1 MFDIGFLELLF
12 IAIVG
17 LLVLGPERL
26 PGAIRTVTLWIGR
39 LRRSFNSI
47 KQDIEREVGA
57 DEIRRQ
63 LHNEAI
69 LDTFKETGEVLEK
82 DLKEAQEKLA
92 QLDYDVADVIKGD
105 HSPAATREKATQH
118 GTGASPIN
126 PDPEQIAE
134 TLPETGTAA
143 NRESK
148 S

>member
-82 DLKEAQEKLA
+82 DLKEAQQKLA

-105 HSPAATREKATQH
+105 HSPAAKPENAAQH
-118 GTGASPIN
+118 GSGPSAIN
-126 PDPEQIAE
+126 TDPEQIAE
-134 TLPETGTAA
+134 ALPESGGVT
-143 NRESK
+143 NHENK